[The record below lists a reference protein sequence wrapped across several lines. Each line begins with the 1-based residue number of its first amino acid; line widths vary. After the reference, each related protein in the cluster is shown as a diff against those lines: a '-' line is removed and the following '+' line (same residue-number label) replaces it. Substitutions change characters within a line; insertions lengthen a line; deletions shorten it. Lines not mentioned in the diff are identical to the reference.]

1 MASSAAGI
9 GPFGAVGARA
19 VWAALWVLYIS
30 FVNVGQTFY
39 AFDKMKRLVED
50 AGYVDVE
57 ERTFK
62 WPIGQWARTPK
73 MKDIGRFFKMAWQF
87 GMEAWVLRPA
97 TNDLNVC
104 VSLSCCEV
112 ITDIQTEGRG
122 TRNRMT
128 LLTNYLISSGQK
140 NG

>member
-1 MASSAAGI
+1 MLPYSDDGGVDDPGCIWNRWANLAAEAGRAS
-9 GPFGAVGARA
+9 
-19 VWAALWVLYIS
+19 
-30 FVNVGQTFY
+30 GQTFY

-73 MKDIGRFFKMAWQF
+73 MKDMGRFFKMAWQF